1 MGHALACPVLIVFTG
16 PPCSGKSTLAAEV
29 ARLRGLPHLS
39 MDSTRQRLLP
49 DAAHTRADR
58 QVAYRGMHFAAEL
71 LLAAGAGAVLDAPY
85 DQPEDRAELARIAGT
100 ECKLIECH
108 VAPDIAAARLR
119 ERGLHDPARPDL
131 TEERVRRLARD
142 YPYSS
147 AGLALDT
154 AALAPEAC
162 LARIADY
169 LREG

>member
-1 MGHALACPVLIVFTG
+1 MLIVFTG

-29 ARLRGLPHLS
+29 ARVRGLPHLS
-39 MDSTRQRLLP
+39 MDATRQRLLP
-49 DAAHTRADR
+49 SAAHTRADR

-85 DQPEDRAELARIAGT
+85 DHSEDRAELARIAGSQ
-100 ECKLIECH
+100 CKLIECH
-108 VAPDIAAARLR
+108 VSPSIAAARLR
-119 ERGLHDPARPDL
+119 ERGLNDTARPDL

-142 YPYSS
+142 YPYSG

-154 AALAPEAC
+154 AAMTPQAC
-162 LARIADY
+162 LARIDDY

>member
-1 MGHALACPVLIVFTG
+1 MLIVFAG
-16 PPCSGKSTLAAEV
+16 PPCSGKSTLAAHV

-39 MDSTRQRLLP
+39 MDATRQRLLP

-85 DQPEDRAELARIAGT
+85 DHPEDRAELARIAGT

-108 VAPDIAAARLR
+108 VSPDIAAARLR
-119 ERGLHDPARPDL
+119 ERGLDDPSRPDL
-131 TEERVRRLARD
+131 TAGRVRRLVRD
-142 YPYSS
+142 YPYSG

-154 AALAPEAC
+154 SALAPEAC
-162 LARIADY
+162 LARIAEY

>member
-1 MGHALACPVLIVFTG
+1 MLIVFAG

-39 MDSTRQRLLP
+39 MDATRQRLLP

-85 DQPEDRAELARIAGT
+85 DQPENRAELARIAGS

-108 VAPDIAAARLR
+108 VTPGIAAARLR
-119 ERGLHDPARPDL
+119 ERGLDDPARPDL
-131 TEERVRRLARD
+131 NEERVRRMARD
-142 YPYSS
+142 YPYS
-147 AGLALDT
+147 GLGLTLDT
-154 AALAPEAC
+154 TAMTKAAC
-162 LARIADY
+162 LARIAEY
-169 LREG
+169 LLRDVT

>member
-1 MGHALACPVLIVFTG
+1 VRHHVLIVFTG

-29 ARLRGLPHLS
+29 ARLRALPHLS
-39 MDSTRQRLLP
+39 MDATRQRLLP
-49 DAAHTRADR
+49 HAAHTRADR

-85 DQPEDRAELARIAGT
+85 DQSEDRAELARIAGT
-100 ECKLIECH
+100 ECKFIECH
-108 VAPDIAAARLR
+108 VSPSIAAARLS
-119 ERGLHDPARPDL
+119 ERGLNDPVRPDL

-142 YPYSS
+142 YPYRG

-154 AALAPEAC
+154 TVMKPEAC
-162 LARIADY
+162 LARIADF

>member
-1 MGHALACPVLIVFTG
+1 MLIVFAG

-39 MDSTRQRLLP
+39 MDATRERLMP
-49 DAAHTRADR
+49 GATHTRAER

-85 DQPEDRAELARIAGT
+85 DQPENRAELARIAGS

-119 ERGLHDPARPDL
+119 ERGLDDPARPDL
-131 TEERVRRLARD
+131 TEERVRRLVRG
-142 YPYSS
+142 YPYSG
-147 AGLALDT
+147 AGLELDT
-154 AALAPEAC
+154 TALAPEAC
-162 LARIADY
+162 LARIAAY
-169 LREG
+169 LGEG

>member
-1 MGHALACPVLIVFTG
+1 MLIVFTG

-39 MDSTRQRLLP
+39 MDATRQRLLP

-71 LLAAGAGAVLDAPY
+71 LLGAGAGAVLDAPY

-100 ECKLIECH
+100 ACKLIECH
-108 VAPDIAAARLR
+108 VSPDIAAARLR
-119 ERGLHDPARPDL
+119 ERGLNDPARPDL
-131 TEERVRRLARD
+131 TEERVRRLTLD
-142 YPYSS
+142 YPYSG

-154 AALAPEAC
+154 TVMTPEAC
-162 LARIADY
+162 LARIDDY